1 MCPCSALNKIDDH
14 RVNLPALKRFSILIL
29 FKLEGEQELFTELL
43 NSYLLMGQSKIV
55 Y

>member
-1 MCPCSALNKIDDH
+1 MCPCSALDTIDDH
-14 RVNLPALKRFSILIL
+14 CVNLPALKRFSILLL